1 MYSNQRTT
9 EMAAPTKRGSPQ
21 GYYAAG
27 KRATNWLTI
36 RRQLFVQLN
45 VRMEGPVLNLMFV
58 SVRRATKGPP
68 VTLQFVKGGVVHL
81 QHASNLED
89 ASARKVMLAKNAARK

>member
-27 KRATNWLTI
+27 KRATNRVGKNEVFKPKKTESTTANEFFKCYYILYLKKTEKLI
-36 RRQLFVQLN
+36 CCT
-45 VRMEGPVLNLMFV
+45 VLINI
-58 SVRRATKGPP
+58 
-68 VTLQFVKGGVVHL
+68 
-81 QHASNLED
+81 
-89 ASARKVMLAKNAARK
+89 